1 MNITSSGIGSGI
13 DVKELVDKL
22 IESESKEKIKKF
34 DADEA
39 STLAKITAYGT
50 LKSAMSEFADKLTQL
65 ESINQFEMRQATAP
79 NLNNVEIISAT
90 ATADATPG
98 NYSIEV
104 IQLALAQ
111 KSGSANFA
119 QTYSTVGTGTLT
131 FTIGLAQY
139 SFDITTA
146 NQTLQGISNTINAAS
161 GSTGISASLITSDA
175 GTSIVFSSLTGTNN
189 AFTVSVTND
198 GDANNTDASG
208 LSRLASNNLTTLQSA
223 RDALVK
229 IEGVSV
235 TSDYNVIKNAING
248 VEIELVA
255 TNENSPI
262 TLSINVDVD
271 RAKLAIKE
279 FVDSYNSV
287 FESVK
292 KLTQYEQHPNA
303 KSTTGILIGDS
314 TLRGIEFQMRRIITE
329 IVTSQ
334 PAGFTTLSQIGI
346 TSDQYTGNLIID
358 DQQLTE
364 ALNTNFDAVGQ
375 LFMDP
380 TTGVVNN
387 MESFLENYVEI
398 NGILQ
403 TRTDG
408 LNKSIEVITEQ
419 RINLERHL
427 KSLEKRLITQFIAM
441 DTIVARLR
449 SLSEYLETQ
458 LENLPQPMM
467 FRK

>member
-1 MNITSSGIGSGI
+1 
-13 DVKELVDKL
+13 
-22 IESESKEKIKKF
+22 
-34 DADEA
+34 
-39 STLAKITAYGT
+39 
-50 LKSAMSEFADKLTQL
+50 
-65 ESINQFEMRQATAP
+65 
-79 NLNNVEIISAT
+79 
-90 ATADATPG
+90 
-98 NYSIEV
+98 
-104 IQLALAQ
+104 
-111 KSGSANFA
+111 
-119 QTYSTVGTGTLT
+119 VGTGTLT

-380 TTGVVNN
+380 TTGVVNS